1 MGHLC
6 RNYKKIPG
14 SGAAAPSV
22 DGLNAFAGEV
32 EHELRVGVAMW
43 CDFGIAVAV
52 ELQLAEHKAERV
64 DFYFLN
70 QEWAPGEHGIGFVL
84 AKVGIMLTQSV
95 ISS

>member
-1 MGHLC
+1 MGRFC
-6 RNYKKIPG
+6 RNHKEIPG
-14 SGAAAPSV
+14 PGAAAPPV

-32 EHELRVGVAMW
+32 EHKLRVRVAVR
-43 CDFGIAVAV
+43 CDFSIAVTV

-70 QEWAPGEHGIGFVL
+70 QKWAPGEHGIGFVL